1 MALEYQRYG
10 RNKNTLINKSYI
22 DGGSYRKKYDKLT
35 DNAEVNKALYDS
47 AKAALK
53 HRSGTLF
60 EDMYWIDG
68 DSGQEIYYVT
78 NSTKEQTI
86 VYTEKIQIV
95 LKTNKNIVTLHTHPQ
110 SLPPSVDDFNSC
122 YNNGYQFGVF
132 ACHDGKVFQY
142 FSSQQMSETLYNL
155 YVFEF
160 MESGLTEYEAQ
171 IQTLLK
177 LKKSH
182 AIDFQEVI

>member
-68 DSGQEIYYVT
+68 DSGQEIYSVT

-95 LKTNKNIVTLHTHPQ
+95 LKTNKNIRMIDIFYLIFPKNTIRYAKAFHIFSYSFCSISSGTIILAC
-110 SLPPSVDDFNSC
+110 SDDNTARECCMPLAFNSNSRRC
-122 YNNGYQFGVF
+122 
-132 ACHDGKVFQY
+132 
-142 FSSQQMSETLYNL
+142 S
-155 YVFEF
+155 
-160 MESGLTEYEAQ
+160 
-171 IQTLLK
+171 
-177 LKKSH
+177 
-182 AIDFQEVI
+182 